1 MTIIELLE
9 DYLTGNKLI
18 DMVIIAMMFQIFN
31 IFYSLFFDAIF
42 SIFKKN

>member
-1 MTIIELLE
+1 MTIIEILE
-9 DYLTGNKLI
+9 EYLTGNKLI

-31 IFYSLFFDAIF
+31 IFYSMLFDAVF